1 MKVLLVQGA
10 LMSTQ
15 MAPWEGAAEHG
26 VDLHVVCAPFDDRGQ
41 VPSTKPPDT
50 FAIHP
55 FRPRGWVSRGHLWW
69 LYPGLGRFIKRL
81 KPDLVHVTAE
91 VYGLFYS
98 QLNFGE
104 YPITGHAVD
113 NIWTHGSRLE
123 SAIRL
128 RRASRILPRLSGLAS
143 WNQRGIELGLEF
155 GLRPSVPTTI
165 LPARLSNATRFL
177 DAAGERAQ
185 HRRAFGFG
193 NECVVGYVGRIVPE
207 KGIDWLFE
215 SFAASSVREHAR
227 LVVVGSGR
235 KEGELKALA
244 GSLNLDVGWLGPLA
258 PESIP
263 ELLAALDV
271 LVVPSLTIP
280 DWAEQF
286 GRVIVEAMFAGTPV
300 IASSSGSIPEV
311 VAGAGTLVPEGDRE
325 ALTAALEALVSDS
338 DYRVALGEKGRRSA
352 LARYS
357 SDALGRLLADFWGR
371 SALSP

>member
-1 MKVLLVQGA
+1 M
-10 LMSTQ
+10 
-15 MAPWEGAAEHG
+15 
-26 VDLHVVCAPFDDRGQ
+26 
-41 VPSTKPPDT
+41 
-50 FAIHP
+50 
-55 FRPRGWVSRGHLWW
+55 
-69 LYPGLGRFIKRL
+69 
-81 KPDLVHVTAE
+81 
-91 VYGLFYS
+91 
-98 QLNFGE
+98 
-104 YPITGHAVD
+104 
-113 NIWTHGSRLE
+113 
-123 SAIRL
+123 
-128 RRASRILPRLSGLAS
+128 
-143 WNQRGIELGLEF
+143 
-155 GLRPSVPTTI
+155 
-165 LPARLSNATRFL
+165 LPANERNIAAPLVSAMSAWWDTSNPLLRDNST
-177 DAAGERAQ
+177 
-185 HRRAFGFG
+185 
-193 NECVVGYVGRIVPE
+193 
-207 KGIDWLFE
+207 DWLFE